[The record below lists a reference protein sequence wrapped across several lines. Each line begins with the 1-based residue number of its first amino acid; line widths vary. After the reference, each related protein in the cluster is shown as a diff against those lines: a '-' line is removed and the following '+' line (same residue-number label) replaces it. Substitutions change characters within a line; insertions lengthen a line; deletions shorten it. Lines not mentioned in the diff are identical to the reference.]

1 MTPEAEENGA
11 AEEPNFFD
19 YVRKLKGKK
28 YPNIACLPLKW
39 AEAIVAVS
47 LLLKCR

>member
-1 MTPEAEENGA
+1 VTPEAEENGA

-39 AEAIVAVS
+39 TNAIVRSFIITKV
-47 LLLKCR
+47 